1 MLPSCLPLLLQAAIP
16 FDQYSSPGE
25 KLGSFTKKTETKQE
39 LHGVVLSSPGLS
51 FPCQPRR
58 VLLAPKITT
67 QGTSL
72 AVQWLGLHASTAGG
86 VGSIPGQGTK
96 IPHASQCGQKKKK
109 KKYIYIYIY
118 THIQKLLP
126 WALAIPNRTV
136 SGSSGSCYF
145 SMCLAFFLS
154 CIFQDPRSCMMSS
167 GCRPCRL

>member
-72 AVQWLGLHASTAGG
+72 AVQWLGPCTTTRDLGSTLH
-86 VGSIPGQGTK
+86 QGTK
-96 IPHASQCGQKKKK
+96 IPYAQRSKNKTTAKNTVNLCFTFSRQVPCEFQLPGMSQLRYKC
-109 KKYIYIYIY
+109 
-118 THIQKLLP
+118 
-126 WALAIPNRTV
+126 
-136 SGSSGSCYF
+136 F
-145 SMCLAFFLS
+145 
-154 CIFQDPRSCMMSS
+154 
-167 GCRPCRL
+167 